1 MRLVRDEP
9 LYGPGDRL
17 DSQDIIR
24 SNCLAEDEAATRL
37 GRRLAVDTPHM
48 FSHCRPNGIFLHVE
62 RNLTAV
68 IFGVFLDALVSRHVI
83 QLSRFGP

>member
-1 MRLVRDEP
+1 MLGGGRSSNEARSS
-9 LYGPGDRL
+9 PG
-17 DSQDIIR
+17 SGHA
-24 SNCLAEDEAATRL
+24 SHA
-37 GRRLAVDTPHM
+37 
-48 FSHCRPNGIFLHVE
+48 SHCRPNGIFLHVE